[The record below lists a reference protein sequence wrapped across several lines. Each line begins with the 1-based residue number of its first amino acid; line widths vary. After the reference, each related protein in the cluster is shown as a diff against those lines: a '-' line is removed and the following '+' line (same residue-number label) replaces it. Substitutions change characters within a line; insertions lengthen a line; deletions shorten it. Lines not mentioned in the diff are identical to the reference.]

1 MMIVRLSLSA
11 LKEGRWYEYVVRYV
25 LGGAATVMT
34 GLIGAQW
41 GPGVGGL
48 FLAFPAMLCASATL
62 VQSHEQRRKR
72 SEGLRGAKRGRD
84 AAALEAAGAALGS
97 FGLTSFAAVMLLL
110 SAVPAW
116 CRLLVAAV
124 AWAGTAGGA
133 WIAYKR
139 W

>member
-1 MMIVRLSLSA
+1 MMIVRVALSA
-11 LKEGRWYEYVVRYV
+11 LKEGRWYEYVVRFV
-25 LGGAATVMT
+25 LGGAVTVMT
-34 GLIGAQW
+34 GLIGARW
-41 GPGVGGL
+41 GPSVGGL

-62 VQSHEQRRKR
+62 VQSHEERRKR

-97 FGLTSFAAVMLLL
+97 FGLASFAAAMLLL

-116 CRLLVAAV
+116 YRLLVAAV